1 MTAKILC
8 LSGLLIAVLAL
19 ALPAQTILINELDA
33 DTVGSDALEF
43 VELWD
48 GGIGFV
54 SLTGYVLVFFN
65 GSSNLSYAAYDL
77 ATLSTDFNGYF
88 LAGNAAVVPTPALI
102 FPNNGLQNGADAV
115 ALYQG
120 SLADFPTGTAPA
132 AVVGTSVI
140 VDAVVYDTNDPVATV
155 LIAALTPGQPQINE
169 GGGSGGSSVDS
180 IFRCPDGAGG
190 PLVTNAYYVGVP
202 SPGASNVPSCP
213 SPNPFA
219 LTVTQVSCGN
229 IDIVVSGAS
238 PGAELYNFLSLLP
251 SVPAGSGPFFGLEA
265 GAAAGSPLYQIFLPI
280 GFHPF
285 HVLAD
290 ANGDYS
296 LSIPTS
302 GTCSPSLTVEM
313 VSVQVVGFAVFAVSP
328 TTGAVTVGF

>member
-1 MTAKILC
+1 MTGKILL

-19 ALPAQTILINELDA
+19 ALPAQTILINESDA
-33 DTVGSDALEF
+33 DTPGTDTLEF

-54 SLTGYVLVFFN
+54 SLAGYVLVFFN
-65 GSSNLSYAAYDL
+65 GNGDVSYAAHDL
-77 ATLSTDFNGYF
+77 ATFSTDVNGFF
-88 LAGNAAVVPTPALI
+88 LAGNAALSPAPALV
-102 FPNNGLQNGADAV
+102 FPNNGLQNGEDAI

-120 SLADFPTGTAPA
+120 SIADFPNGTAPGV
-132 AVVGTSVI
+132 VVGTSVL
-140 VDAVVYDTNDPVATV
+140 VDAVVYDTNDPVAAG

-169 GGGSGGSSVDS
+169 GGGLGGSANDS

-213 SPNPFA
+213 APNPFA
-219 LTVTQVSCGN
+219 LAVTQVSCGN
-229 IDIVVSGAS
+229 IDIAVTGAS
-238 PGAELYNFLSLLP
+238 PAAEIYNFLSLQP
-251 SVPAGSGPFFGLEA
+251 AVPAGSGPFFGLEA
-265 GAAAGSPLYQIFLPI
+265 GAAAGSPLYQIFLPL

-290 ANGDYS
+290 PNGDYS

-302 GTCSPSLTVEM
+302 GTCTPSLTVEM
-313 VSVQVVGFAVFAVSP
+313 VSVEVTGFAVFAISP